1 MTTYPINP
9 AERTQRCICSIL
21 ESDLLPL
28 AEFTGF
34 VVRNGREFQQEKY
47 PFFSVQITENQE
59 VFPGINVWNVNFTVA
74 MVEDRQEANTV
85 LGADTRPRHELR
97 AENVSARLFGQWNGL
112 TLPAAINAIVGA
124 NSVQV
129 LKISGTN
136 QANGTMSEDEIST
149 EYSFTLSCTSST
161 Q

>member
-1 MTTYPINP
+1 
-9 AERTQRCICSIL
+9 
-21 ESDLLPL
+21 
-28 AEFTGF
+28 
-34 VVRNGREFQQEKY
+34 
-47 PFFSVQITENQE
+47 
-59 VFPGINVWNVNFTVA
+59 
-74 MVEDRQEANTV
+74 VEDRQEANTV

-112 TLPAAINAIVGA
+112 TLPAAINAIVDA

-129 LKISGTN
+129 LKMSGTN